1 MRGLE
6 VFVQGVGLW
15 APAVATWADFKP
27 WLDGTLEDA
36 EPGKPRAEVL
46 PANER
51 RRAPDSVLLAAAAAG
66 QAVAASGLDPATLA
80 SVFSSAHGDQAIT
93 DYMCA
98 TLAQSPAELSPTRF
112 HNSVHNAPAGYWTI
126 ATACHAACS
135 AISAGDASFGAG
147 LLEAA
152 TQVVADGRPV
162 LLAAFDTKGY
172 GPLLSM
178 TQVTLPF
185 AAALVLSPSRT
196 LGSMARLDLAT
207 APIASV
213 SRARDDRLHALATV
227 NPSAAGLPL
236 LEALAHGAGIDVMLA
251 ASAGMA
257 LHVRGETLT

>member
-27 WLDGTLEDA
+27 WLDGALDDA

-126 ATACHAACS
+126 ATACHAACT

-162 LLAAFDTKGY
+162 LLAAFDTKGH

-196 LGSMARLDLAT
+196 PGSMARLVLAT

-213 SRARDDRLHALATV
+213 SGARDDRLHALATV
-227 NPSAAGLPL
+227 NPSAASLPL
-236 LEALAHGAGIDVMLA
+236 LEALAHGAGIDVTLA
-251 ASAGMA
+251 ASAGLA

>member
-6 VFVQGVGLW
+6 VFVQGAGLW

-27 WLDGTLEDA
+27 WLDGALDDA

-51 RRAPDSVLLAAAAAG
+51 RRAPDSVLLAATAAG
-66 QAVAASGLDPATLA
+66 QAVAASGLDPAALA

-98 TLAQSPAELSPTRF
+98 TLAESPAGLSPTRF

-126 ATACHAACS
+126 ATVCHAACS
-135 AISAGDASFGAG
+135 AVSAGDASFGAG

-152 TQVVADGRPV
+152 AQAIADDHPV
-162 LLAAFDTKGY
+162 LLAAFDTRGY

-178 TQVTLPF
+178 TKITLPF
-185 AAALVLSPSRT
+185 STALVLSPSRT
-196 LGSMARLDLAT
+196 PQSTARLVIT
-207 APIASV
+207 TTPMAPV
-213 SRARDDRLHALATV
+213 SRTRDDRLQAWATM

-236 LEALAHGAGIDVMLA
+236 LEALAHGTGVDVVLA
-251 ASAGMA
+251 AAAGMA
-257 LHVRGETLT
+257 LHITGETLT

>member
-1 MRGLE
+1 MRRLE

-15 APAVATWADFKP
+15 APAVATWVDFKP
-27 WLDGTLEDA
+27 WLDGELDDA

-98 TLAQSPAELSPTRF
+98 TLAESPADLSPTRF
-112 HNSVHNAPAGYWTI
+112 HNSVHNAPGGYWTI
-126 ATACHAACS
+126 ATVCHAACS

-152 TQVVADGRPV
+152 AQTLADNRPV
-162 LLAAFDTKGY
+162 LLAAFDTKGH

-196 LGSMARLDLAT
+196 PRSMARLDLAT
-207 APIASV
+207 APMASV
-213 SRARDDRLHALATV
+213 SRARDDRLHAWTMA
-227 NPSAAGLPL
+227 NPTAAGLPL
-236 LEALAHGAGIDVMLA
+236 LEALAHGTGVDVVLA
-251 ASAGMA
+251 ASAGMS
-257 LHVRGETLT
+257 LHVHGEPLT